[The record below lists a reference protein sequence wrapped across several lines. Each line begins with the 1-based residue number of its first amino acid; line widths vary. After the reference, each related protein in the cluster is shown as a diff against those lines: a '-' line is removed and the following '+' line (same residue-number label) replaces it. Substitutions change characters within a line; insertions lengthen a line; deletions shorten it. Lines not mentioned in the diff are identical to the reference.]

1 MNNPFSGAGVALVTP
16 FKNDMSVDLE
26 ALRKLV
32 QLQILGGTD
41 FLVVQGTT
49 GESPTLSQLE
59 KMKILETVIDENAG
73 KLKIVYGLGGNNTH
87 AIGELLKSFSFNE
100 KIDGILSVSP
110 YYNKPT
116 QKGIIEHFKY
126 ISNCT
131 ELPIIL
137 YNVPGRTGS
146 NILAETTLFLA
157 EIPNIVAIKE
167 ASGNMDQ
174 IMEIIRLRKPNF
186 GVISGD
192 DAITMPLIAAGADGV
207 ISVVAN
213 AFPEK
218 FSQMVHASMNGD
230 LDSARK
236 EHYDLLA
243 ITRMFFEEGNPGGVK
258 VALTHRKIMEEYVR
272 LPLMQVSE
280 ILKEKI
286 QKETK
291 ILLTDKK

>member
-1 MNNPFSGAGVALVTP
+1 MNNPFSGSGVALVTP
-16 FKNDMSVDLE
+16 FKEDKSIDFTAV
-26 ALRKLV
+26 RKLV

-49 GESPTLSQLE
+49 GESPTLSQEE
-59 KMKILETVIDENAG
+59 KLKLLETIIDENSG
-73 KLKIVYGLGGNNTH
+73 KLKIIYGIGGNNT
-87 AIGELLKSFSFNE
+87 ILVGETLKQL
-100 KIDGILSVSP
+100 KIEGVDGILSVSP

-126 ISNCT
+126 ISSCT

-146 NILAETTLFLA
+146 NILAETTLTLA

-192 DAITMPLIAAGADGV
+192 DAITMPLIAAGSDGV

-213 AFPEK
+213 ALPEK
-218 FSQMVHASMNGD
+218 FSRMVHAAINGD

-258 VALTHRKIMEEYVR
+258 VALAHRKIMNEFMR
-272 LPLMQVSE
+272 LPLIPVSDA
-280 ILKEKI
+280 LRKRI
-286 QKETK
+286 QKETRN
-291 ILLTDKK
+291 LLK

>member
-1 MNNPFSGAGVALVTP
+1 MNNPFSGSGVALVTP
-16 FKNDMSVDLE
+16 FKEDKSIDFTAV
-26 ALRKLV
+26 RKLV
-32 QLQILGGTD
+32 KLQIHGGTD

-49 GESPTLSQLE
+49 GESPTLSQEE
-59 KMKILETVIDENAG
+59 KLKLLETVIDENVG
-73 KLKIVYGLGGNNTH
+73 KLKIVYGIGGNNT
-87 AIGELLKSFSFNE
+87 ILVGETLKQL
-100 KIDGILSVSP
+100 KIEGVDGILSVSP

-126 ISNCT
+126 ISSCT

-146 NILAETTLFLA
+146 NILAETTLTLA

-213 AFPEK
+213 ALPEK
-218 FSQMVHASMNGD
+218 FSRMVHAAINGD

-258 VALTHRKIMEEYVR
+258 VALAHRKIMNEFMR
-272 LPLMQVSE
+272 LPLIPVSDT
-280 ILKEKI
+280 LRKRI
-286 QKETK
+286 QKETEL
-291 ILLTDKK
+291 LLT

>member
-1 MNNPFSGAGVALVTP
+1 MNKPFSGSGVALVTP
-16 FKNDMSVDLE
+16 FKEDKSIDFTAV
-26 ALRKLV
+26 RKLV

-49 GESPTLSQLE
+49 GESPTLSQEE
-59 KMKILETVIDENAG
+59 KLKLLETVIDENAG
-73 KLKIVYGLGGNNTH
+73 KLKIVYGIGGNNTTLV
-87 AIGELLKSFSFNE
+87 GETLKQL
-100 KIDGILSVSP
+100 KIEGVDGILSVSP

-126 ISNCT
+126 ISSCT

-146 NILAETTLFLA
+146 NILAETTLTLA
-157 EIPNIVAIKE
+157 KIPNIVAIKE

-213 AFPEK
+213 ALPEK
-218 FSQMVHASMNGD
+218 FSRMVHAALNGD

-236 EHYDLLA
+236 EHYDLLE

-258 VALTHRKIMEEYVR
+258 VALAHRKIMNEFMR
-272 LPLMQVSE
+272 LPLIPVSDA
-280 ILKEKI
+280 LRKRI
-286 QKETK
+286 QKETRN
-291 ILLTDKK
+291 LLK

>member
-1 MNNPFSGAGVALVTP
+1 MNNPFSGSGVALVTP
-16 FKNDMSVDLE
+16 FKEDKSIDFTAV
-26 ALRKLV
+26 RKLV

-49 GESPTLSQLE
+49 GESPTLSQEE
-59 KMKILETVIDENAG
+59 KLKLLETVIDENAG
-73 KLKIVYGLGGNNTH
+73 KLKIVYGIGGNNTTLV
-87 AIGELLKSFSFNE
+87 GETLKLLKIEGVN
-100 KIDGILSVSP
+100 GILSVSP

-126 ISNCT
+126 ISSCT

-146 NILAETTLFLA
+146 NILAETTLTLA

-213 AFPEK
+213 ALPEK
-218 FSQMVHASMNGD
+218 FSRMVHAAMNGD

-236 EHYDLLA
+236 EHYDLLS

-258 VALTHRKIMEEYVR
+258 VALAHRKIMNEFMR
-272 LPLMQVSE
+272 LPLIPVSDA
-280 ILKEKI
+280 LRKRI
-286 QKETK
+286 QKETEL
-291 ILLTDKK
+291 LLT